1 MPKLLSPPPLED
13 WGFGVSSIMP
23 MERLLQVGM
32 KPKSSP
38 VKSGENRLTRTAQGS
53 TTHSTLL
60 LPRLMQ
66 PLWAKL
72 KATEN
77 PRDAQRLNRLDSP
90 HANAWLSARPSC
102 MDGTD
107 TVLPPRIYRTAV
119 ARLLG
124 QPVFSSAPCHLC
136 EQTIG
141 PMGDHPLCCKKS
153 GDRITRHNRLRSLV
167 FKLADTGL

>member
-32 KPKSSP
+32 KPRSSP

-60 LPRLMQ
+60 LPRLM
-66 PLWAKL
+66 PIMAK
-72 KATEN
+72 
-77 PRDAQRLNRLDSP
+77 PAQHEGRPESQALESKRLR
-90 HANAWLSARPSC
+90 
-102 MDGTD
+102 
-107 TVLPPRIYRTAV
+107 PRIYRTAV

-124 QPVFSSAPCHLC
+124 QPLFSSSAPCPLC
-136 EQTIG
+136 EQTMDPPRG
-141 PMGDHPLCCKKS
+141 SPFMLQ
-153 GDRITRHNRLRSLV
+153 
-167 FKLADTGL
+167 